1 MQFPNTTLP
10 VSEYNRFSFRIP
22 VSEYNRAVSESQFP
36 NTTVPVSEY
45 NRRVSEYNRG
55 VSEYNRRVSEYN
67 RPVSE
72 YNRDHLGVPTIP
84 PCRARRLATKELLA
98 RRMGSASS
106 RALSVD
112 GAAKLCQ
119 WTTQYTKGSVGS
131 VKIRSFKAVPSHCSV
146 FTPRL
151 SWFPSWIE
159 RRTASC
165 SADSR

>member
-72 YNRDHLGVPTIP
+72 YNRDRSGWGSCGKLWRNMPGAEVAKAPVSDGELRVWTEF
-84 PCRARRLATKELLA
+84 CTGAFGLAPVT
-98 RRMGSASS
+98 S
-106 RALSVD
+106 
-112 GAAKLCQ
+112 
-119 WTTQYTKGSVGS
+119 
-131 VKIRSFKAVPSHCSV
+131 
-146 FTPRL
+146 
-151 SWFPSWIE
+151 
-159 RRTASC
+159 
-165 SADSR
+165 

>member
-1 MQFPNTTLP
+1 MQFPNTTVP

-72 YNRDHLGVPTIP
+72 YNRDRLVTPLLTAFQWAVAGRLIQVDLPLAVIP
-84 PCRARRLATKELLA
+84 SGAAGRHRRFFYVLKGFILLNDQSCIVLSPGWMRFLLA
-98 RRMGSASS
+98 
-106 RALSVD
+106 D
-112 GAAKLCQ
+112 
-119 WTTQYTKGSVGS
+119 
-131 VKIRSFKAVPSHCSV
+131 
-146 FTPRL
+146 
-151 SWFPSWIE
+151 
-159 RRTASC
+159 
-165 SADSR
+165 